1 MSLPEPIIALLASFQ
16 PVFTNPSW
24 QKALVLLVGTLLARG
39 RRTVTAALRQMGL
52 EERANFSTYHH
63 LLNRARWS
71 PMQLSR
77 CLLGLLVEK
86 FMQAGGTL
94 ELVIDETLER
104 RQGLHI
110 SKRGYYYDSARSTRQ
125 HEQISSGLRWV
136 CLTLVVTPPWTQR
149 SWALPFLSVLATS
162 PEVDARLG
170 RRHKT
175 VPELAGQMVAVV
187 RRWFPVVPIKL
198 IGDGTYSGLT
208 LGLTCAKYQV
218 TLIAPL
224 RQDACL
230 CAPAPARQPGQNGRP
245 RIKGKRLPKLSQ
257 VLVDPQTVWQRS
269 NITWYDGSTQV
280 VEWCSGAALWY
291 RAGQP
296 PLPIRWV
303 ITRDPAGERP
313 VRTYFSTDQDQT
325 GLSIVLDFIK
335 RWSIEVTF
343 EKSRAHL
350 GIEMQRQW
358 SDLAIERSTPCLFG
372 LYSLVA
378 LLGHALH
385 PTGNIPFQPT
395 AWYRKQQATFGDVL
409 ATVRR
414 HLWGNFSY
422 STSAHD
428 PNLVLI
434 PRSDLSRL
442 AYAACSSC

>member
-1 MSLPEPIIALLASFQ
+1 LLASFQ

-39 RRTVTAALRQMGL
+39 RRTVTTALRQMGL
-52 EERANFSTYHH
+52 EERTNFSTYHH

-71 PMQLSR
+71 PLHLSR
-77 CLLGLLVEK
+77 CLLSLLVET
-86 FMQAGGTL
+86 FLQAGGTL

-104 RQGLHI
+104 RQGVHI
-110 SKRGYYYDSARSTRQ
+110 NKRGYYYDSARSTHQ
-125 HEQISSGLRWV
+125 HELIGSGLRWI
-136 CLTLVVTPPWTQR
+136 CLTLVVTPPWTKR

-162 PEVDARLG
+162 PEVDRRLG

-175 VPELAGQMVAVV
+175 VPELAGQMMALV
-187 RRWFPVVPIKL
+187 RRWFPAVPIKL
-198 IGDGTYSGLT
+198 IGDGAYSGLT
-208 LGLTCAKYQV
+208 LGLTCARYHV

-230 CAPAPARQPGQNGRP
+230 CAPAPLRLPGQNGRP
-245 RIKGKRLPKLSQ
+245 RIKGKRLPRLSQ
-257 VLVDPQTVWQRS
+257 VLVDPQTIWQRS
-269 NITWYDGSTQV
+269 TVPWYDSSTQL

-313 VRTYFSTDQDQT
+313 VRTYFSTDQGQT
-325 GLSIVLDFIK
+325 GLGIVLDFIK

-343 EKSRAHL
+343 EESRAHL
-350 GIEMQRQW
+350 GIETQRQW
-358 SDLAIERSTPCLFG
+358 SDLAIQRSTPCLFG

-378 LLGHALH
+378 LFGHALY
-385 PTGNIPFQPT
+385 PTGAIPFQPT

-409 ATVRR
+409 ASVRR
-414 HLWGNFSY
+414 ALWGNFSY

-428 PNLVLI
+428 PDLLLI

-442 AYAACSSC
+442 AYAVCSSC

>member
-1 MSLPEPIIALLASFQ
+1 MSLPEPIIALLAAFQ
-16 PVFTNPSW
+16 PVFTTPTW
-24 QKALVLLVGTLLARG
+24 QKVLVLLIGTLLARG
-39 RRTVTAALRQMGL
+39 RRTVTIALRQMGL
-52 EERANFSTYHH
+52 DQSPQFSKYHH

-71 PMQLSR
+71 PLQLSR
-77 CLLGLLVEK
+77 CLLGLLVET
-86 FMQAGGTL
+86 FLQAGGTL

-104 RQGLHI
+104 RQGVHI
-110 SKRGYYYDSARSTRQ
+110 SKRGYYYDSARSTHQ

-136 CLTLVVTPPWTQR
+136 CLTLVVTPPWTKR

-162 PEVDARLG
+162 PEVDRRLG

-175 VPELAGQMVAVV
+175 VPELAGQMMALV
-187 RRWFPVVPIKL
+187 RRWFPAVPIKL
-198 IGDGTYSGLT
+198 IGDGAYSGLT
-208 LGLTCAKYQV
+208 LGLTCAKYRV

-230 CAPAPARQPGQNGRP
+230 CAPAPQRQPGQNGRP

-257 VLVDPQTVWQRS
+257 VLADPQTVWQRS
-269 NITWYDGSTQV
+269 TVPWYDGSTQV

-325 GLSIVLDFIK
+325 GLGIVLDFIK

-343 EKSRAHL
+343 EESRAHL
-350 GIEMQRQW
+350 GIETQRQW
-358 SDLAIERSTPCLFG
+358 SDRAIERSTPCLFG
-372 LYSLVA
+372 LYSLVV
-378 LLGHALH
+378 LFGCALH
-385 PTGNIPFQPT
+385 PTGAIPFQPT

-409 ATVRR
+409 ASVRR
-414 HLWGNFSY
+414 ALWGNFSY

-428 PNLVLI
+428 PDLLLI

-442 AYAACSSC
+442 AYAVCSSC